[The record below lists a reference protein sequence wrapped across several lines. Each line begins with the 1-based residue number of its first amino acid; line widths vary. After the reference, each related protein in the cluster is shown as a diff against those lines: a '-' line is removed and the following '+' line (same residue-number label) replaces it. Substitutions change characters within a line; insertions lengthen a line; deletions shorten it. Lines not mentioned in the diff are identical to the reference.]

1 MDLGRVIRGVIGLN
15 IPDLKG
21 VQYLTVDVADDKGM
35 SVFRK
40 RIMFP

>member
-1 MDLGRVIRGVIGLN
+1 MGVGGFSGVLGPN

-35 SVFRK
+35 GVL
-40 RIMFP
+40 RIVIMVP